1 MSKTESNE
9 EAALRKKRQQSRRSR
24 DLKLSSL
31 LDITKA
37 INSNFSTDLLFKLYE
52 DILKNQLSI
61 GKVALY
67 SNNNGWKAVMSY
79 GVEPGELMFNV
90 EADLVPIKDITEVTT
105 TNDSRFKGWDSIIP
119 VYHKNN
125 PLAYVLISDISQET
139 LQTSAIIKH
148 LPFIQTLTNIIVVA
162 IENKRLAKENIRQEG
177 VRKELELAREMQ
189 TLLFPDVLPDNEL
202 MQASAFYQPHHQV
215 GGDYYD
221 FIRVNENESIFC
233 MADVSG
239 KGVSA
244 AILMANFQANLR
256 ALVNHTTSLSELIK
270 ELNAKVISN
279 AKGEK
284 FITLFIARYNTQ
296 TRIMTYINA
305 AHNPPLLLSEGMVSL
320 LNTGCTG
327 LGMFDEIPTIR
338 EGVLHISSGSVL
350 VCYTD
355 GLIELEND
363 SGESFELEKLID
375 ILKRTN
381 VQSMRALNETILNEA
396 ARFRENQPYIDDIAL
411 LSILVR

>member
-1 MSKTESNE
+1 MGSKDAVEQK
-9 EAALRKKRQQSRRSR
+9 LRRQQSRRIR
-24 DLKLSSL
+24 DLKLSAL
-31 LDITKA
+31 LDITKS
-37 INSNFSTDLLFKLYE
+37 INSNSSTEQLFRIYE

-67 SNNNGWKAVMSY
+67 SNNDGWRVAMNY
-79 GVEPGELMFNV
+79 GIKPGELNFDV
-90 EADLVPIKDITEVTT
+90 EKDLVPIKDITEVTT
-105 TNDSRFKGWDSIIP
+105 SSDPKFNSFDSIIP

-125 PLAYVLISDISQET
+125 PLAYVLIADISQDSLEVST
-139 LQTSAIIKH
+139 IVKH

-177 VRKELELAREMQ
+177 VKKELELAREMQ
-189 TLLFPDVLPDNEL
+189 RLLFPAELPDNGDL
-202 MQASAFYQPHHQV
+202 QVAAFYQPHHQV

-270 ELNAKVISN
+270 ELNTKVISN

-284 FITLFIARYNTQ
+284 FITFFIARYNTQ

-305 AHNPPLLLSEGMVSL
+305 AHNPPLMLSEGTVSL

-327 LGMFDEIPTIR
+327 LGMFEEIPTIR
-338 EGVLHISSGSVL
+338 EGVLHISPETTL

-363 SGESFELEKLID
+363 TGESFELDNLID
-375 ILKRTN
+375 IVKRN
-381 VQSMRALNETILNEA
+381 KVKSMQHLNELIIKEA
-396 ARFRENQPYIDDIAL
+396 SNFRENQPYIDDIAL
-411 LSILVR
+411 LSVFVR

>member
-1 MSKTESNE
+1 MAKDAGSKHTID
-9 EAALRKKRQQSRRSR
+9 RKKRQQSRRIR

-52 DILKNQLSI
+52 DILKNQLEI

-67 SNNNGWKAVMSY
+67 SNNNGWRLAMCY
-79 GVEPGELMFNV
+79 GVDPSELKLVV
-90 EADLVPIKDITEVTT
+90 EKDLVPIKDITEVTFT
-105 TNDSRFKGWDSIIP
+105 TDPRFMGWDTIIP

-125 PLAYVLISDISQET
+125 PLAYVLISDINQET
-139 LQTSAIIKH
+139 LGSSAIIKH
-148 LPFIQTLTNIIVVA
+148 MPFVQTLTNIIVVA

-189 TLLFPDVLPDNEL
+189 KLLFPDVLPDNEE
-202 MQASAFYQPHHQV
+202 MQVSAFYQPHHQV

-256 ALVNHTTSLSELIK
+256 AQVNHTTSLSDLIK

-305 AHNPPLLLSEGMVSL
+305 AHNPPLLLSDGMVSL

-338 EGVLHISSGSVL
+338 EGVLHISPGSVL

-363 SGESFELEKLID
+363 SGESFELEKLIE

-381 VQSMRALNETILNEA
+381 VQNMRALNETILNEA

-411 LSILVR
+411 LSILIR